1 MESRFARLVHTTY
14 RINQRAFKMWQVEG
28 PRKEREE
35 WEALGIIESQA
46 AVLEWSV
53 VTLDSQLD
61 KDIEERPG
69 DSRAAV
75 KELTKILK
83 IMGETHARMAV
94 ARRRKKR
101 IMKRLALDHIMDL
114 IDDKWEEAK
123 EYRQN

>member
-1 MESRFARLVHTTY
+1 M
-14 RINQRAFKMWQVEG
+14 
-28 PRKEREE
+28 
-35 WEALGIIESQA
+35 
-46 AVLEWSV
+46 LEWSV

-114 IDDKWEEAK
+114 IDDKWEEA
-123 EYRQN
+123 